1 MIQNYIKLV
10 VFNNHFSKNINIVE
24 VTLHPTLEFVSFL
37 GSGTIID
44 DHHVCYQTVFFPYNV
59 YTFYLKMLWNILFN

>member
-44 DHHVCYQTVFFPYNV
+44 DHHVCYQTLFFSLIMCIP
-59 YTFYLKMLWNILFN
+59 FI